1 MGDCFIKFSKL
12 WSLSRLR
19 YSNQGSERGEGLNL
33 APYPGY
39 PEHWDRIEDE
49 EFPILDLEDL
59 EADDLGNQT
68 SWDSLVSGLGLGLGE
83 ITEIKLNPEL
93 CNIIFN
99 RMFILWLNY
108 LTLLCNLYVYKAER
122 VKINYMYSLILFI
135 LCCFIVV

>member
-1 MGDCFIKFSKL
+1 MGDCFIKFNKL
-12 WSLSRLR
+12 CSLSRLR
-19 YSNQGSERGEGLNL
+19 YSNQGSEGGEDLIL

-68 SWDSLVSGLGLGLGE
+68 SWDNLVSGLGLGLGE
-83 ITEIKLNPEL
+83 TTEIKLNPEL

-99 RMFILWLNY
+99 RMFILGLNY
-108 LTLLCNLYVYKAER
+108 LTLLCNLHVYKAER

-135 LCCFIVV
+135 LSYFIVV